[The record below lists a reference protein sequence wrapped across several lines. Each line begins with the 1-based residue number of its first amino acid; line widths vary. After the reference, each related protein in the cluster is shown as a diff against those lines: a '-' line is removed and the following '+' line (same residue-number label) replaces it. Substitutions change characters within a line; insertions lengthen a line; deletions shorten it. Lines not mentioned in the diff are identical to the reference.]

1 MLQRLGLSIPWNE
14 QKRRAGF
21 VVAWHLPCPFN
32 LSIQSVRHLSFRIN
46 TLQQKKTPFRRQI
59 TLVRALAEKSKD
71 RLPNIRDSEYPLVI

>member
-46 TLQQKKTPFRRQI
+46 TLQQKKNAVSPANYTGSRPCTKI
-59 TLVRALAEKSKD
+59 
-71 RLPNIRDSEYPLVI
+71 